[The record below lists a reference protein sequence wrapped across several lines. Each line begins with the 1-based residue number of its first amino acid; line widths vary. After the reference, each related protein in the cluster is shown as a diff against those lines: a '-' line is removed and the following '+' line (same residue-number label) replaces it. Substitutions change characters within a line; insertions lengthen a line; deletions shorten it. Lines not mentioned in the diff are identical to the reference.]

1 MDDGVLL
8 RIYMAESALIN
19 NEPGYKYL
27 VRFFLGKGFPGCTVV
42 RGMSGFGHE
51 HLLKTVDVFQL
62 SLDLPVVIDVVDT
75 RERIMA
81 ILPEVEP
88 MIVHGLVM
96 LQDVRMIRK
105 VPERQ

>member
-27 VRFFLGKGFPGCTVV
+27 VRFFLRKGFPGCTVV

-62 SLDLPVVIDVVDT
+62 SLDLPVIIDLVDT

-81 ILPEVEP
+81 VLPEVEP
-88 MIVHGLVM
+88 MIVHGLVT

-105 VPERQ
+105 VPEKQ